1 MTLGEKITE
10 RRKME
15 NLSQNQL
22 AEKLSVSRS
31 AVAKWESDKG
41 LPDIENLKI
50 LSKVLN
56 ISIDALLE
64 NEDKPEEMK
73 NPKAESSLED
83 TFCMK
88 RDEKIASYI
97 DKKCMVELTD
107 YNDGI
112 EGYLISQDKDFLY
125 YVREEG
131 KKSRIGAIGKKFIE
145 QIQLSKK
152 KGENDFNVSEYK
164 DINRAFFIGKNVSIA
179 LDEKHFWSGLIGF
192 KETEYLNVVIS
203 GLSEANLTI
212 ENKNALT
219 DILLP
224 VEKITKIEVI
234 V

>member
-1 MTLGEKITE
+1 MTLGEKIIE

-41 LPDIENLKI
+41 LPDIENLKV
-50 LSKVLN
+50 LSRVLN
-56 ISIDALLE
+56 ISIDSLLE
-64 NEDKPEEMK
+64 NEDKTEEIQ
-73 NPKAESSLED
+73 NQEAEGSLEEA
-83 TFCMK
+83 FLIK
-88 RDEKIASYI
+88 RDEKIATYI
-97 DKKCMVELTD
+97 NKRCTVELTD

-112 EGYLISQDKDFLY
+112 DGYLISQDKDYLY
-125 YVREEG
+125 YVRREG
-131 KKSRIGAIGKKFIE
+131 KKTIIGALGKKFIE

-152 KGENDFNVSEYK
+152 KEETDLNASEYM
-164 DINRAFFIGKNVSIA
+164 DINRTFFIGKNVSVA

-203 GLSEANLTI
+203 GFSEANLTI